1 MSAACCSRAE
11 RQNEKRQS
19 RIRRRLL
26 LFLQLATLA
35 RSHALR
41 PFSSLSHQSSRRHFS
56 LALGTNKES
65 ALALTGTCRS
75 ARGSHA
81 GSARSCRART
91 GPASPRRRTRPRLPS
106 KYLQCVRRS
115 PWLLKLFGKRE
126 EECASERKAA
136 CVNAAKGEGG
146 EEKKREELRWSC
158 VQSIA
163 LQSLFF
169 FVLFFDF
176 PPLFLSLFLL
186 PSKYTNWVPLFRL
199 VSLSLSLS
207 RSLARSLSPSLP
219 PSLSSQSPHQGEE
232 SESRETKR
240 PLSTRCPPPRPSP
253 APACASSH
261 LLQLL
266 LLPPQSLPAVAPPG
280 PLVPLRRSCP
290 SAVAGTLKPPP

>member
-65 ALALTGTCRS
+65 ALVLTGTCKS

-81 GSARSCRART
+81 GSARSCQART

-136 CVNAAKGEGG
+136 CVNAAKGGG

-158 VQSIA
+158 VQSTA
-163 LQSLFF
+163 LQSFF
-169 FVLFFDF
+169 FSFFF
-176 PPLFLSLFLL
+176 SIFLLSFFSLFLL

-199 VSLSLSLS
+199 VSLSLS
-207 RSLARSLSPSLP
+207 RSLSPSLP